1 MRFGRV
7 PTVTTGAIEMLM
19 AVYRIKAL
27 LDKRIPR
34 LTHGRIP
41 FPL

>member
-1 MRFGRV
+1 MPPV
-7 PTVTTGAIEMLM
+7 AAGAVKMLM

-34 LTHGRIP
+34 LAHGRIP